1 MAIGY
6 NGTPINVKNCFEGGC
21 ERCNK
26 SASSGMDLDKCL
38 CLHAE
43 ESAILEVGSRVA
55 EGGTLY
61 STLFPCNW
69 CAKVIVQC
77 KIAKIIYSEE
87 YGNGGGRKILE
98 SANIILRK
106 LDFYFYDKI

>member
-1 MAIGY
+1 M
-6 NGTPINVKNCFEGGC
+6 E
-21 ERCNK
+21 
-26 SASSGMDLDKCL
+26 LDKCL

-43 ESAILEVGSRVA
+43 ESAILEVGSRET

-77 KIAKIIYSEE
+77 KLKKVIYAEDYDSES
-87 YGNGGGRKILE
+87 KKLLE
-98 SANIILRK
+98 DANIILK
-106 LDFYFYDKI
+106 KIDFYFYDKV